1 MLLTI
6 SQPGAMTSCFCSSLT
21 VMTRLQEVTAPRQK
35 KGLTRNFL

>member
-6 SQPGAMTSCFCSSLT
+6 SQPGAMTSCFCSLT